1 MSINVGD
8 KRKVLNVTQSRFL
21 SGWSYQPWSFTG
33 HKTQF
38 EGKNVSQP
46 DNAEFDINESV
57 EACMG
62 KQL

>member
-1 MSINVGD
+1 MDSSN
-8 KRKVLNVTQSRFL
+8 RF
-21 SGWSYQPWSFTG
+21 QPWSYTG

-38 EGKNVSQP
+38 EGRNVSQP

-62 KQL
+62 QPFFKTIFRHLFHSKVHVSAR

>member
-1 MSINVGD
+1 
-8 KRKVLNVTQSRFL
+8 LTP
-21 SGWSYQPWSFTG
+21 GWPYQPWSYTG

-38 EGKNVSQP
+38 EGRNVSQP

-62 KQL
+62 KNREH